1 METLEF
7 NVEQTAWVEE
17 FLDKAA
23 AGEFS
28 PDDTMV
34 GQLLERWA
42 VKHGFI
48 RTMKREFKIYPPGG
62 IGTGI

>member
-1 METLEF
+1 MDVLEF

-23 AGEFS
+23 TGEFS
-28 PDDTMV
+28 PDDTLV

-42 VKHGFI
+42 VYHGFV
-48 RTMKREFKIYPPGG
+48 RTTKREFVIYPPGG
-62 IGTGI
+62 TGI